1 MSNLRIFKLKAP
13 MNIEQYTVAP
23 IPCKASQRCP
33 QETPTN
39 GQQYQCSLPPTG
51 ARHEVCLPG
60 TVERWRSGRA
70 WHSVVSGRNLEG
82 AGRNLNG
89 QPDNDLFSLV
99 CCPVAIVRVFK
110 FWLTDA
116 GDSRRHTAALAI
128 GQSGQAVVIRDFE
141 RRDQYD

>member
-1 MSNLRIFKLKAP
+1 

-33 QETPTN
+33 QEAPTN
-39 GQQYQCSLPPTG
+39 DQQFQCSLLPTG

-116 GDSRRHTAALAI
+116 AFS
-128 GQSGQAVVIRDFE
+128 
-141 RRDQYD
+141 